1 MTALLG
7 QGDHL
12 SAKYIP
18 EIRATIRYR
27 PPGTGRERS
36 RAGQVRQPDHSH
48 RQLAVPGMQGGELY
62 GAEANAPTAGARTQL
77 PD

>member
-1 MTALLG
+1 MTAPLG

-18 EIRATIRYR
+18 EILATIRCG
-27 PPGTGRERS
+27 PPGSGRERN

-48 RQLAVPGMQGGELY
+48 RQLAVPGMHGGEVY
-62 GAEANAPTAGARTQL
+62 GAEANAPTSGARTQL
-77 PD
+77 PT